1 MFYVRRTGSVHRII
15 KHICR
20 SSEEQN
26 GRPLYLVYREGK
38 KSGAPGAYRCLR
50 APWAHLIFFHG
61 EVGPGPGALEF
72 ARIGVAVVRAQQT
85 IPALYS
91 RSASVHLRFARPAS
105 IARRAGNG
113 SLPVCRWTDGLADRH
128 GVARWISAVRPTAAR
143 LFNAQPS
150 DAPTP
155 LLITRWNPTRS

>member
-1 MFYVRRTGSVHRII
+1 MDGLCTWM
-15 KHICR
+15 
-20 SSEEQN
+20 
-26 GRPLYLVYREGK
+26 YREGK
-38 KSGAPGAYRCLR
+38 KIKCTRGVPLPPCALGAPDFLPRRGG
-50 APWAHLIFFHG
+50 PWA
-61 EVGPGPGALEF
+61 GALEF

-155 LLITRWNPTRS
+155 LLTTLWNPTRS